1 MNDFIKDYPQYAPI
15 ANHIRAAGLERT
27 VVIAQG
33 IAEFIGD
40 CWNAIKQPAPPPA
53 ITPIDRRKT
62 VRHDAPRTV
71 TGFVHR

>member
-1 MNDFIKDYPQYAPI
+1 MKDFIKDYPHYAPI
-15 ANHIRAAGLERT
+15 EKHIREGGLERT
-27 VVIAQG
+27 VVIAQA
-33 IAEFIGD
+33 IADFIGD

-62 VRHDAPRTV
+62 VRHNAPRTV

>member
-1 MNDFIKDYPQYAPI
+1 MKNFARDYPQYAPI
-15 ANHIRAAGLERT
+15 EGHIRKAGLERT
-27 VVIAQG
+27 VAIAQG
-33 IAEFIGD
+33 IAEFVGD

-62 VRHDAPRTV
+62 VRHNAPRTV